1 MNDNIKISC
10 KNIWKLYGENPEKFL
25 ATNNFNPSAD
35 LIKSEKYIP
44 AVRDANIDVMTGE
57 ILVIMGLSGSG
68 KSTLLR
74 CMSKLIE
81 PTHGQV
87 FFEGK
92 DLIKATQK
100 ELIEIRRHKMGM
112 VFQHF
117 ALLPH
122 RTVLQNVA
130 FPLEVQGID
139 RDKRESRAEEVI
151 KLVGLEGREK
161 YYPRELSGGQQQ
173 RVGLAR
179 SLAVEPDVWFL
190 DEPFSALDPLIRK
203 EMQNEFLR
211 LQSMLQ
217 KTIVFITHDFDEAIR
232 LADRIV
238 IMNEGNIVQV
248 GNAEE
253 LITNPAN
260 DYVAEFTK
268 DIPRAKLLSVGSIM
282 NKQKVEGA
290 EIKVSQQAKVSE
302 IAKEILMNNAP
313 AAVTD
318 DNSNVVGSITKQDI
332 VNVLFEKRMSINS
345 FFKSGFFFIFAPFLI
360 LISLKPFLPKWSLVP
375 PKSCLGGC
383 GTIEGMIPFV
393 QWTNDG
399 IQFLRSYEIF
409 GLFTFREFTRSIADG
424 VDVLLGFTEAILHK
438 GFADAGIGP
447 MPWVM
452 IFGLAIVLGLYLK
465 GWRLALLG
473 GGCFFYLA
481 LFSQRGIWELSM
493 KTLSAI
499 AVSTPLAAIIGVALG
514 ILAAK
519 RKRVHSFVWPF
530 LNVLQSLPHFSYLIL
545 VAIFLGLALK
555 LEL

>member
-1 MNDNIKISC
+1 MNDNVKISC
-10 KNIWKLYGENPEKFL
+10 KNIWKLYGENPKKFL
-25 ATNNFNPSAD
+25 AANDFNPSTN

-44 AVRDANIDVMTGE
+44 AVRDANINVMTGE

-92 DLIKATQK
+92 DLIRASQK

-139 RDKRESRAEEVI
+139 RDKRESRAEDVI

-290 EIKVSQQAKVSE
+290 EIKVSQNAKVAE

-332 VNVLFEKRMSINS
+332 VNVLFEK
-345 FFKSGFFFIFAPFLI
+345 
-360 LISLKPFLPKWSLVP
+360 
-375 PKSCLGGC
+375 
-383 GTIEGMIPFV
+383 E
-393 QWTNDG
+393 
-399 IQFLRSYEIF
+399 
-409 GLFTFREFTRSIADG
+409 
-424 VDVLLGFTEAILHK
+424 
-438 GFADAGIGP
+438 
-447 MPWVM
+447 
-452 IFGLAIVLGLYLK
+452 
-465 GWRLALLG
+465 
-473 GGCFFYLA
+473 
-481 LFSQRGIWELSM
+481 
-493 KTLSAI
+493 
-499 AVSTPLAAIIGVALG
+499 
-514 ILAAK
+514 
-519 RKRVHSFVWPF
+519 
-530 LNVLQSLPHFSYLIL
+530 
-545 VAIFLGLALK
+545 
-555 LEL
+555 